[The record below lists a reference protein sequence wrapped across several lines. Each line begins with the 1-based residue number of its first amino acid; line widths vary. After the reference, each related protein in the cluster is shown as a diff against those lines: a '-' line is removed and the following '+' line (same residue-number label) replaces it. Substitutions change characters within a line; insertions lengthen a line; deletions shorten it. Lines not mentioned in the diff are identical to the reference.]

1 MSIRWGFIGAGSIA
15 TKALSPAVHRA
26 SNATLQAVA
35 SRDVIR
41 SQSLE
46 PVKVHST
53 YKDLLDD
60 SDVDAVYISLANH
73 QHCEWSIKA
82 LQAGKHVLCEKPI
95 AMNANEARLM
105 ADAAKE
111 NNRMLVEAV
120 WTRWHP
126 RFIRMVE
133 LVQTGAIGEIKAIDA
148 SFTFPGSLEGNYRL
162 VPEMGGGSL
171 FDVGPYPLHAWSA
184 LTQGNI
190 NVKINSVKQSIGSSG
205 VDMTT
210 RLDATLN
217 DSIAA
222 KALTSF
228 ERKGEQK
235 LVVTGSLA
243 TIENIG
249 NDAFTSY
256 RNPSVLKVGNS
267 LENFAAVDPYQLMVE
282 NFGARLNGEA
292 SWILSME
299 ETIAVMEILDQ
310 IAGSKNG
317 SNSYSLSRGK
327 RPRTQPALRGLLA
340 LLKRS

>member
-1 MSIRWGFIGAGSIA
+1 MSIRWGFLGAGYIA
-15 TKALSPAVHRA
+15 TKALTPAVHA
-26 SNATLQAVA
+26 AKNATLQAVA

-53 YKDLLDD
+53 YQDLLDD
-60 SDVDAVYISLANH
+60 PEIDAVYISLANH

-95 AMNANEARLM
+95 AMNANEARIM

-133 LVQTGAIGEIKAIDA
+133 LVQNGAIGEIRAIDA

-162 VPEMGGGSL
+162 APEMGGGSL

-184 LTQGNI
+184 LTQGNLKM
-190 NVKINSVKQSIGSSG
+190 KINSIQRNTGPTG

-210 RLDATLN
+210 RIDATLN
-217 DSIAA
+217 GSITVN
-222 KALTSF
+222 ALTSF
-228 ERKGEQK
+228 ERDEEQQ
-235 LVVTGSLA
+235 LLVTGSLSS
-243 TIENIG
+243 IENIG
-249 NDAFTSY
+249 NDAFTSL
-256 RNPSVLKVGNS
+256 RNPSVLKVGDL
-267 LENFAAVDPYQLMVE
+267 LENFAPVDSYQLMVE
-282 NFGARLNGEA
+282 NFGARINGGT
-292 SWILSME
+292 SWILPFE
-299 ETIAVMEILDQ
+299 ETIKVMEILDQ
-310 IAGSKNG
+310 IAATRSG
-317 SNSYSLSRGK
+317 SNPS
-327 RPRTQPALRGLLA
+327 
-340 LLKRS
+340 